1 MNASIDYQRIFDPPL
16 RPPAGA
22 VAAVRVGDRTSGQV
36 YVYDEEIVLA
46 VNVALA
52 TERPLLVRGRP
63 GRGKSS
69 LAPSVAHQLG
79 RRFYRSTISSRTQA
93 RDLLWGVDEV
103 GRLSDASAHKVRPR
117 SHYVLPGVLWWAFDP
132 QTAAHR
138 GLGPTAGD
146 SLPEPNEGDADS
158 SGAVVLLDEI
168 DKADPDVPN
177 DLLEPLGSY
186 RFRRED
192 GAIVEA
198 ADPPPLVVLTTNEE
212 RELPKAFLRRC
223 VVLVL
228 RPPSAERLLEI
239 ARAHFGHR
247 GDTMFED
254 VLQSFGALQ
263 DDDAGDGAGERAE
276 EDGLDVST
284 AEFLDTIAAAERLR
298 IGPGHPLWPD
308 IVGVTARKPIDP
320 DLR

>member
-1 MNASIDYQRIFDPPL
+1 M
-16 RPPAGA
+16 
-22 VAAVRVGDRTSGQV
+22 
-36 YVYDEEIVLA
+36 LA

-93 RDLLWGVDEV
+93 QDLLWGVDEV
-103 GRLSDASAHKVRPR
+103 GWLSDASAHEVRSR
-117 SHYVLPGVLWWAFDP
+117 SHYVVPGVLWWAFDP

-138 GLGPTAGD
+138 GLGPAAGD
-146 SLPEPNEGDADS
+146 LLPEPNEGADG

-192 GAIVEA
+192 GVIVEA

-247 GDTMFED
+247 EDTLFQD

-263 DDDAGDGAGERAE
+263 DDDDAAEGAEDRAE

-284 AEFLDTIAAAERLR
+284 AEFLDTIAAAERLS

-308 IVGVTARKPIDP
+308 IVGATARKPTDP